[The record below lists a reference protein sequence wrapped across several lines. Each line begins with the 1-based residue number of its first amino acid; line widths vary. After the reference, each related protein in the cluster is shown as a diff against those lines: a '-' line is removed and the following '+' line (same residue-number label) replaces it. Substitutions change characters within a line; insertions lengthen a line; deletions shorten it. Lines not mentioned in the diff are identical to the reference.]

1 MLRQQGL
8 DLPTYLRFMGKSP
21 DEFLDDMRP
30 DAERRLVSGLVMRK
44 LAEVEE
50 IEITD
55 EDVQAET
62 DRLLELSAGEQEQ
75 EVDEAEEGYLE
86 GEVDEA
92 EEGYLEGE
100 VDEAEEGYL
109 EDKADDE
116 EEGSHLDSLREF
128 LGSASTRDNIRSRL
142 HSQRVMDRLTDIA
155 QGKLDEDVEAQ
166 GSASEAE
173 EDQVAESDAAEPV
186 ETPEESDGDA
196 TAGDQAEEQA

>member
-75 EVDEAEEGYLE
+75 
-86 GEVDEA
+86 EVDEA